1 MAWELFRRDGP
12 DGFEMMGVD
21 GDLLAEAPDPALP
34 LACEITIEAPST
46 LPEFIA
52 ATEAAVDTI
61 TDQIGGRVAGTSR
74 TATTL
79 WALIHLPSDEHAER
93 FTQVPLPAKAAVSV
107 APSRDPEWTIFERVR
122 PVDMEVQSMRDL
134 RAMAELH
141 AAGDTGGIRP
151 IEHLVTGLDPDRSVA
166 FARAV
171 GSLGIKPGPLDGD
184 RMILRHEADPS
195 DITPD
200 SWTLRVIAERH
211 GAVYDGWRCDVVGAS
226 APSRSRRRWRRR

>member
-12 DGFEMMGVD
+12 DGFEMIGVD

-74 TATTL
+74 TATRL
-79 WALIHLPSDEHAER
+79 WVLVHLPGDEHAAR
-93 FTQVPLPAKAAVSV
+93 FTQVPLPAKASVSV

-122 PVDMEVQSMRDL
+122 PVDIEVQSMRDL
-134 RAMAELH
+134 RVMAELH
-141 AAGDTGGIRP
+141 AVGDTGGVRP
-151 IEHLVTGLDPDRSVA
+151 IEHVVIGLDPDRSAA
-166 FARAV
+166 FVRAA
-171 GSLGIKPGPLDGD
+171 GSIGLEPGTVEGD
-184 RMILRHEADPS
+184 RMILRHAADPS

-200 SWTLRVIAERH
+200 SWTLRLIAERH
-211 GAVYDGWRCDVVGAS
+211 GAVYDGWRCSVVGAPQ
-226 APSRSRRRWRRR
+226 ATRSRRRWRRR